1 MDIYSDGGAR
11 GNPGPAACAF
21 VVLENGKVIHK
32 DSKFLGKATN
42 NQAEYQGVI
51 LALNYLITQST
62 NLQIRFFLDSEL
74 VAKQLTGLYRVKD
87 SDLKKLFL
95 EIQKILEKISGKIIF
110 KNIPRTKNKLADFLV
125 NKTLDMNQGYI
136 AK

>member
-125 NKTLDMNQGYI
+125 NETLDSFTSW
-136 AK
+136 K